1 MALKKVIEI
10 DVDVLNAQG
19 GIASLGKTFEDVEKN
34 TKSLKAQLREAIAE
48 VQQMNEKFGETSKEA
63 INAAK
68 RAAELKDKIEDA
80 NDAVQA
86 FKGEGTF
93 IATSKALSAVASGFG
108 AVQGAMGLVGVES
121 KDVQEQ
127 LLKVQS
133 AMAIADGLAGLED
146 AGRSF
151 KQLATVAKSYTIV
164 QKAVTAAQWLWNAAM
179 SANPIGAI
187 VVVVTALITAG
198 YALVKMFIASSE
210 ATKKAEKANAD
221 LNKELDKQVKAQ
233 KRANEETELSS
244 DHQLKMAK
252 ASGKSAG
259 EIRKLALELA
269 NQEVQQKYANA
280 QTLRAIAIEALRVA
294 GLEDATEAQK
304 ETAKKALEAFN
315 KANDDLKGSILNRRK
330 LILDNRVAE
339 RQEQTDADKK
349 AEENKKEANKKAK
362 ENQKE
367 ADKKA
372 KEELQKQKDSLKSI
386 EEKSKKDIEDLKAK
400 TEVEKL
406 ELQKKR
412 DLQELENVKLSA
424 IKKAEALALIEQ
436 KYKILNDELKL
447 KQDKEQKE
455 KDAKE
460 EEEEGAKI
468 KADFEKRADEY
479 DAKLKKEI
487 QAEKDAA
494 EAKRNINAT
503 AIDSARGL
511 VSIIA
516 GLGEKNKKLQKA
528 ALIAN
533 GALSIAEIINNTN
546 VGSAKEVAT
555 KGVLGLSTSTI
566 LYAKMAISIGSVI
579 AATAKGLSA
588 LGGGAA
594 PSGGSTG
601 GAGGGGGA
609 TSSAPTF
616 NVVGNAGVN
625 QIATTLGKEQPPVQA
640 FVVAGQVTTQQAMNR
655 NIVNNATL

>member
-34 TKSLKAQLREAIAE
+34 TKSLKAQLREAITE

-93 IATSKALSAVASGFG
+93 LATSKALSSVASGFG
-108 AVQGAMGLVGVES
+108 AVQGAMGLIGVES

-133 AMAIADGLAGLED
+133 AMAVADGLAGLED

-187 VVVVTALITAG
+187 VVVVTALIAAG
-198 YALVKMFIASSE
+198 YALVKMFMDSSE
-210 ATKKAEKANAD
+210 ATKKAEKANIE
-221 LNKELDKQVKAQ
+221 LNKSLDNQVKAQ
-233 KRANEETELSS
+233 NKANQETELSS
-244 DHQLKMAK
+244 EHQLKMAK
-252 ASGKSAG
+252 ASGKSAD
-259 EIRKLALELA
+259 EIRKLSVELA
-269 NQEVQQKYANA
+269 NQEVAQKYANA

-315 KANDDLKGSILNRRK
+315 KANDDLKTSILNRRK

-555 KGVLGLSTSTI
+555 KGVLGLSTSTV

-609 TSSAPTF
+609 TSQAPTF

-640 FVVAGQVTTQQAMNR
+640 FVVSKQMTNQQEMDR
-655 NIVNNATL
+655 NIVKNATL

>member
-34 TKSLKAQLREAIAE
+34 TKSLKAQLREAITE

-93 IATSKALSAVASGFG
+93 LATSKALSSVASGFG
-108 AVQGAMGLVGVES
+108 AVQGAMGLIGVES

-133 AMAIADGLAGLED
+133 AMAVADGLAGLED

-187 VVVVTALITAG
+187 VVVVTALIAAG
-198 YALVKMFIASSE
+198 YALVKMFMDSSE
-210 ATKKAEKANAD
+210 ATKKAEKANIE
-221 LNKELDKQVKAQ
+221 LNKSLDNQVKAQ
-233 KRANEETELSS
+233 KKANQEAELSS

-252 ASGKSAG
+252 ASGKSAD
-259 EIRKLALELA
+259 EIRKLSVELA
-269 NQEVQQKYANA
+269 NQEFAQKYANA

-315 KANDDLKGSILNRRK
+315 KANDDLKTSILNRRK

-349 AEENKKEANKKAK
+349 AKEEADKKAEENKKEAEKKEQERRKDERKKQLDAINEQAKTIQENSQKIADEKLKKDIELKKKADEILK
-362 ENQKE
+362 QIDAELAPEETPQQKLQRE
-367 ADKKA
+367 YEERLKILTDAGASTLALDAKYATDSFLLEQKLAADKKA
-372 KEELQKQKDSLKSI
+372 LKDKELADEKALQAQKLNTLGVSFGKVSELLGKN
-386 EEKSKKDIEDLKAK
+386 SKAGKAFAISQALINTYQGITAELATKTATPFEFGVKLVNIASVVGIGFKAVKDILK
-400 TEVEKL
+400 TPEM
-406 ELQKKR
+406 
-412 DLQELENVKLSA
+412 
-424 IKKAEALALIEQ
+424 
-436 KYKILNDELKL
+436 
-447 KQDKEQKE
+447 
-455 KDAKE
+455 
-460 EEEEGAKI
+460 
-468 KADFEKRADEY
+468 
-479 DAKLKKEI
+479 
-487 QAEKDAA
+487 
-494 EAKRNINAT
+494 
-503 AIDSARGL
+503 
-511 VSIIA
+511 
-516 GLGEKNKKLQKA
+516 
-528 ALIAN
+528 
-533 GALSIAEIINNTN
+533 
-546 VGSAKEVAT
+546 
-555 KGVLGLSTSTI
+555 ST
-566 LYAKMAISIGSVI
+566 
-579 AATAKGLSA
+579 
-588 LGGGAA
+588 GGGGVSA
-594 PSGGSTG
+594 PSGGG
-601 GAGGGGGA
+601 GAGGA
-609 TSSAPTF
+609 SAPTF

-640 FVVAGQVTTQQAMNR
+640 FVVSKQMTNQQEMDR
-655 NIVNNATL
+655 NIVKNATL

>member
-34 TKSLKAQLREAIAE
+34 TKSLKAQLREAITE

-93 IATSKALSAVASGFG
+93 LATSKALSSVASGFG
-108 AVQGAMGLVGVES
+108 AVQGAMGLIGVES

-133 AMAIADGLAGLED
+133 AMAVADGLAGLED

-187 VVVVTALITAG
+187 VVVVTALIAAG
-198 YALVKMFIASSE
+198 YALVKMFMDSSE
-210 ATKKAEKANAD
+210 ATKKAEKANIE
-221 LNKELDKQVKAQ
+221 LNKSLDNQVKAQ
-233 KRANEETELSS
+233 NKANQETELSS
-244 DHQLKMAK
+244 EHQLKMAK
-252 ASGKSAG
+252 ASGKSAN
-259 EIRKLALELA
+259 EIRKLSVELA
-269 NQEVQQKYANA
+269 NQEVAQKYANA

-315 KANDDLKGSILNRRK
+315 KANDDLKTSILNRRK

-609 TSSAPTF
+609 TSQAPQF

-640 FVVAGQVTTQQAMNR
+640 FVVSKQMTNQQEMDR
-655 NIVNNATL
+655 NIVKNATL